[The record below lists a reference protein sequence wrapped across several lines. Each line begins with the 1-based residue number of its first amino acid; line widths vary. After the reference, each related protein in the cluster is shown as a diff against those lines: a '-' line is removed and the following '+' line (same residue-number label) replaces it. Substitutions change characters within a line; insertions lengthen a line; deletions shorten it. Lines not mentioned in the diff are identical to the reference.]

1 MHGTS
6 HRPNIIIKPA
16 IATDR
21 RLWKRAPKKWNF
33 HLKTNA
39 SNNIDADYTAF
50 RGTIWAREMFR
61 SLWFVGYDIWVRW
74 VNWQKPQWTSTSR
87 RSFKS
92 NTFTMNRLLTQW
104 ISEQQRSLCELK
116 GPTVLFRPVSACRPS
131 DPDTFRAISLTLIPY
146 IFVCFV
152 CLWLEVFFNSFFI
165 FRSCGIC
172 SSSVVCTISFSLGVR
187 VDFISYRVFISTEW
201 LGCVSF
207 RLLLRFLQSHVNKN
221 EFFAGSGDAHT
232 NWCQTLF
239 LAQHATG
246 MKWVWAQQKVKKDKY
261 NEKWKMEGTSWS
273 DTSWVRKKTKRMWH
287 DSYAVLVF

>member
-50 RGTIWAREMFR
+50 RETIWAREMFR

-146 IFVCFV
+146 ISVCFV

-165 FRSCGIC
+165 FRFQLVRNLFFIGCLHNFLFARRPRRFHFVSCVYLDRVRLCI
-172 SSSVVCTISFSLGVR
+172 VSLA
-187 VDFISYRVFISTEW
+187 SQ
-201 LGCVSF
+201 VSP
-207 RLLLRFLQSHVNKN
+207 
-221 EFFAGSGDAHT
+221 EP
-232 NWCQTLF
+232 C
-239 LAQHATG
+239 
-246 MKWVWAQQKVKKDKY
+246 
-261 NEKWKMEGTSWS
+261 E
-273 DTSWVRKKTKRMWH
+273 
-287 DSYAVLVF
+287 